1 MGGAAAGAAV
11 TLALLDPERAAAAGA
26 PHGQLA
32 SAIGGSGLRLS
43 CHKLVEDAARATIL
57 LVPGLLRLD
66 VRPLEDS
73 LQVFARALH
82 PVPPRWELIDGAAV
96 GAATDEPYRLEW
108 RVDAPLEPHP
118 VRGNVTVA
126 MTVDF
131 DRGVAH
137 FVAHAVLREI
147 TA

>member
-1 MGGAAAGAAV
+1 MAGAVV
-11 TLALLDPERAAAAGA
+11 TLALLDPARAAEAGA

-32 SAIGGSGLRLS
+32 SATGGGLRLS

-66 VRPLEDS
+66 VRPVEDT

-82 PVPPRWELIDGAAV
+82 PVPPRWELAGGPAGEGAA
-96 GAATDEPYRLEW
+96 DEPYRLEW
-108 RVDAPLEPHP
+108 RVDAPLEPRP
-118 VRGNVTVA
+118 VRGEVTVA

-131 DRGVAH
+131 DQGVAH

>member
-1 MGGAAAGAAV
+1 VAGAGV
-11 TLALLDPERAAAAGA
+11 KLLDPERAAAAGA

-32 SAIGGSGLRLS
+32 SAMGGGALRLS
-43 CHKLVEDAARATIL
+43 CHKLIEDAARATVL

-82 PVPPRWELIDGAAV
+82 PVPPRWEIV
-96 GAATDEPYRLEW
+96 GGTTENAATDEPYRLEW
-108 RVDAPLEPHP
+108 RVDAPLRPHP
-118 VRGNVTVA
+118 IHGDVALA

-131 DRGVAH
+131 EQGVAH
-137 FVAHAVLREI
+137 FVTHALFREI
-147 TA
+147 LA

>member
-1 MGGAAAGAAV
+1 V
-11 TLALLDPERAAAAGA
+11 TLALLDPSRAATAGA

-32 SAIGGSGLRLS
+32 TALAGGLRLS

-66 VRPLEDS
+66 VRPVEDS
-73 LQVFARALH
+73 LQVFSRALH
-82 PVPPRWELIDGAAV
+82 PVLPRWALVAGTAEESAP
-96 GAATDEPYRLEW
+96 DEPYRLEW
-108 RVDAPLEPHP
+108 LVDAPLDPRP
-118 VRGNVTVA
+118 VRGRVSVS

-137 FVAHAVLREI
+137 FVAQAVFREVS
-147 TA
+147 A

>member
-1 MGGAAAGAAV
+1 M
-11 TLALLDPERAAAAGA
+11 TPALLDPNRAGAAGA

-32 SAIGGSGLRLS
+32 SAMGGGLRLS

-82 PVPPRWELIDGAAV
+82 PVPPRWELIGGTADE
-96 GAATDEPYRLEW
+96 AATDDPYRLEW
-108 RVDAPLEPHP
+108 RVDAPLEPNP
-118 VRGNVTVA
+118 VRGRVTVA
-126 MTVDF
+126 MSVDF
-131 DRGVAH
+131 DQGVAH

>member
-1 MGGAAAGAAV
+1 V
-11 TLALLDPERAAAAGA
+11 TLALLDPSRAAEAGA

-32 SAIGGSGLRLS
+32 STVGGALRIS

-82 PVPPRWELIDGAAV
+82 PVPPRWELVDGAAV
-96 GAATDEPYRLEW
+96 GAATEEPYRLEW
-108 RVDAPLEPHP
+108 HVEAPLEPHP

-131 DRGVAH
+131 DQGVAH

>member
-1 MGGAAAGAAV
+1 M
-11 TLALLDPERAAAAGA
+11 TLALLDPSRAASAGA

-32 SAIGGSGLRLS
+32 TAVAGGLRLS

-82 PVPPRWELIDGAAV
+82 PVPPRWELLGGTAGEAA
-96 GAATDEPYRLEW
+96 ADEPYRLEW
-108 RVDAPLEPHP
+108 RVDAAPEPRP
-118 VRGNVTVA
+118 VRGRVVVA

-131 DRGVAH
+131 DQGVAH
-137 FVAHAVLREI
+137 FVAEAVLLEVS
-147 TA
+147 A

>member
-1 MGGAAAGAAV
+1 M
-11 TLALLDPERAAAAGA
+11 TPALLDPRPAAAAGA

-32 SAIGGSGLRLS
+32 SAVAGGLRLS

-82 PVPPRWELIDGAAV
+82 PVPPRWELV
-96 GAATDEPYRLEW
+96 GGSADEPESDEPYRLDW
-108 RVDAPLEPHP
+108 RVDAAVDPRP
-118 VRGNVTVA
+118 VRGRVVVA

-137 FVAHAVLREI
+137 FVAQAVFREVS
-147 TA
+147 A

>member
-1 MGGAAAGAAV
+1 M
-11 TLALLDPERAAAAGA
+11 TPALLDPRAAAAAGA

-32 SAIGGSGLRLS
+32 SAMTGGALRLS
-43 CHKLVEDAARATIL
+43 CHKLIEDAARATIL

-82 PVPPRWELIDGAAV
+82 PVPPRWEIIDGTADE
-96 GAATDEPYRLEW
+96 AATDEPYRLEW

-118 VRGNVTVA
+118 IRGRVTVT

-131 DRGVAH
+131 NQGAAH
-137 FVAHAVLREI
+137 FVAHALFREI
-147 TA
+147 LA

>member
-1 MGGAAAGAAV
+1 MTV
-11 TLALLDPERAAAAGA
+11 PLLDAGLAAAAGA

-32 SAIGGSGLRLS
+32 SGVGDGLRLS

-82 PVPPRWELIDGAAV
+82 PVPPRWELVGGAADE
-96 GAATDEPYRLEW
+96 AATDEPYRLDW
-108 RVDAPLEPHP
+108 RIDAPLEPHP
-118 VRGNVTVA
+118 VRGRVEVA

-131 DRGVAH
+131 DQGVAH
-137 FVAHAVLREI
+137 FVAQALLREI

>member
-1 MGGAAAGAAV
+1 V
-11 TLALLDPERAAAAGA
+11 TGLLDPSRAAAAGA

-32 SAIGGSGLRLS
+32 TAVAGGLRLS

-73 LQVFARALH
+73 LQVFSRALH
-82 PVPPRWELIDGAAV
+82 PIPPRWELIGGTAEED
-96 GAATDEPYRLEW
+96 ATDEAYRLEW
-108 RVDAPLEPHP
+108 RVDAAVDPRP
-118 VRGNVTVA
+118 VRGTVTVA

-131 DRGVAH
+131 DQGVAH
-137 FVAHAVLREI
+137 FVAQAVLREVS
-147 TA
+147 A

>member
-1 MGGAAAGAAV
+1 M

-32 SAIGGSGLRLS
+32 SAMAGGLRLS
-43 CHKLVEDAARATIL
+43 CHKLVEDAARATVL

-82 PVPPRWELIDGAAV
+82 PEPPRWELV
-96 GAATDEPYRLEW
+96 GGSADEAATDEPYRLEW
-108 RVDAPLEPHP
+108 RVDAPLDPHP
-118 VRGNVTVA
+118 VRGHVAVA

-131 DRGVAH
+131 DQGVAH
-137 FVAHAVLREI
+137 FVAHAILREI
-147 TA
+147 TP

>member
-1 MGGAAAGAAV
+1 MGGAADGAAM
-11 TLALLDPERAAAAGA
+11 TLALLDPSRAAEAGA
-26 PHGQLA
+26 PHGQIA
-32 SAIGGSGLRLS
+32 SAVGGALRVS

-96 GAATDEPYRLEW
+96 GAATEEPYRLEW
-108 RVDAPLEPHP
+108 RVDAPLEPNP
-118 VRGNVTVA
+118 VRGHATVA
-126 MTVDF
+126 MSVDF

-147 TA
+147 NA